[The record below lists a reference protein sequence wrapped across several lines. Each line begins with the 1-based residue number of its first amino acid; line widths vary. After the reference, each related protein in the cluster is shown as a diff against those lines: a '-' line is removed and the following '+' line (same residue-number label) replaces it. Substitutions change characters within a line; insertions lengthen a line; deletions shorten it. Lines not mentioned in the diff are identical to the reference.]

1 MLKRQIHIQLT
12 PTKNLHVSGSF
23 MYNIL
28 RKASNNPVAIFI
40 PIFQMRMLRLKE
52 VKCFALGHTAK
63 KEEDWKLHLVSV
75 KDQHTLLP
83 HCSFPTVYQPHV
95 YHLPYFSRIY
105 STPFSQF
112 NIPEIGMR
120 FINDS
125 LLKVTW
131 NVVMASQKILNPP
144 SLSCV
149 IHYLWP
155 RADVTVSILFVESKG
170 STKDLLQ

>member
-1 MLKRQIHIQLT
+1 
-12 PTKNLHVSGSF
+12 

-28 RKASNNPVAIFI
+28 HKASNNPIAIFI

-63 KEEDWKLHLVSV
+63 KKEDWKLNLVSV
-75 KDQHTLLP
+75 KDQHTPRP

-105 STPFSQF
+105 STPFSQL
-112 NIPEIGMR
+112 NIDEIRMH

-125 LLKVTW
+125 LLCDLKCGHGFSKNIKSTIH
-131 NVVMASQKILNPP
+131 ILCR
-144 SLSCV
+144 SLP
-149 IHYLWP
+149 L
-155 RADVTVSILFVESKG
+155 TES
-170 STKDLLQ
+170 